1 MPDPDGK
8 TRLPREGG
16 FGYYGTTFP
25 PDDAEGFLI
34 HFPREALVKT
44 KSVLPVLLSVLIL
57 ALFVAPGTARA
68 AEPIT
73 LRYANFPPAATFPC
87 VQMERWAKEVSMRT
101 HGKVKVQTFPGGTL
115 LAAKNIFDGVISGM
129 ADVGNFAMS
138 YQPGRFPVS
147 EAVDL
152 PMGFTSARAASLTLF
167 DLIEKYKPKE
177 FASVKVLTLFTCP
190 PTNFMTKTPVKSLA
204 DLKGMELRVAG
215 TNAEVVK
222 RLGGIPVAMP
232 QSETPEAI
240 QKGVVKG
247 MVSSME
253 ILKDFKFAA
262 YTPYAT
268 VANLPVVSFAVVMNQ
283 AKWDSLPADVKDVLE
298 QMRREQ
304 AEWTGKYV
312 DDHVTEALA
321 WSKANYNHQ
330 LFELSAADHDTV
342 SSLLKPMTEEYVK
355 RTGAVGLDGAK
366 IVADVQALKKTH
378 EQKHR

>member
-1 MPDPDGK
+1 MKPV
-8 TRLPREGG
+8 
-16 FGYYGTTFP
+16 FP
-25 PDDAEGFLI
+25 
-34 HFPREALVKT
+34 AL
-44 KSVLPVLLSVLIL
+44 LLSLFL
-57 ALFVAPGTARA
+57 ASPAATGTARA

-73 LRYANFPPAATFPC
+73 LRYANFPPAATFPS
-87 VQMERWAKEVSMRT
+87 VQMERWAKEVSART

-115 LAAKNIFDGVISGM
+115 LAAKNIFDGVVSGM
-129 ADVGNFAMS
+129 ADIGNFAMS

-167 DLIEKYKPKE
+167 DLVEKRKPKE
-177 FASVKVLTLFTCP
+177 FAQVKVLTLFTCP
-190 PTNFMTKTPVKSLA
+190 PTNFMTKTPVKTLA

-268 VANLPVVSFAVVMNQ
+268 IANLPVVSFAVVMNQ
-283 AKWDSLPADVKDVLE
+283 AKWDSLPADVKDVMEKLG
-298 QMRREQ
+298 REQ

-321 WSKANYNHQ
+321 WSKENHKLQ
-330 LFELSAADHDTV
+330 LFRLPAPDYEKIE
-342 SSLLKPMTEEYVK
+342 SLLKPMTEDYVK
-355 RTGAVGLDGAK
+355 RTAALGLDGAG
-366 IVADVQALKKTH
+366 IVSDVLALKKKH
-378 EQKHR
+378 EMPQK

>member
-1 MPDPDGK
+1 
-8 TRLPREGG
+8 
-16 FGYYGTTFP
+16 
-25 PDDAEGFLI
+25 
-34 HFPREALVKT
+34 
-44 KSVLPVLLSVLIL
+44 
-57 ALFVAPGTARA
+57 
-68 AEPIT
+68 
-73 LRYANFPPAATFPC
+73 
-87 VQMERWAKEVSMRT
+87 
-101 HGKVKVQTFPGGTL
+101 
-115 LAAKNIFDGVISGM
+115 M
-129 ADVGNFAMS
+129 ADIGNFAMS

-177 FASVKVLTLFTCP
+177 FAQVKVLTLFTCP
-190 PTNFMTKTPVKSLA
+190 PTNFMTKTPVRSLA

-283 AKWDSLPADVKDVLE
+283 AKWDSLPADVKGVLD

-321 WSKANYNHQ
+321 WSKANYQHQ
-330 LFELSAADHDTV
+330 LFELSAADHEKV
-342 SSLLKPMTEEYVK
+342 AALLKPMTEEYVK
-355 RTGAVGLDGAK
+355 RTAALGLDGAK
-366 IVADVQALKKTH
+366 IVSDVQALKKSH